1 MRKNVDMIQYK
12 DPTCRKG
19 KSRKPHFFFRYK
31 YCFTGD
37 NMFLLFPLN
46 VVNIFCLFLFPFFLF
61 IFIILLCS
69 LILYSIVFRIRR
81 VVFF

>member
-1 MRKNVDMIQYK
+1 MRKKGDMIQYK
-12 DPTCRKG
+12 EPTCRKG

-46 VVNIFCLFLFPFFLF
+46 VFNTLFDCVPHTPRR
-61 IFIILLCS
+61 LLLNPAS
-69 LILYSIVFRIRR
+69 YAALKEGKGGAIY
-81 VVFF
+81 